1 MLVGLI
7 SKTLQRNCLFY
18 VVFLIFIVAYINENG
33 MKKIPQ
39 QFWLELVRSA
49 QKLMKTQKKDTES
62 SLNRIPLIKPIEI
75 WASNWITAKDCNTE
89 QKENLWVHTGINTWN
104 KYIKEYTF

>member
-39 QFWLELVRSA
+39 RFWLELVRSA

-62 SLNRIPLIKPIEI
+62 VWTEFPWSNQLKFEHQTESQQKIVTLSKKRISE
-75 WASNWITAKDCNTE
+75 
-89 QKENLWVHTGINTWN
+89 
-104 KYIKEYTF
+104 YILV